1 MGYFRTEN
9 SKWRWRVFL
18 PPKVEIFVSERKT
31 SESWQSVDCDIHT
44 EHRAAHGRRSQ
55 LSNRHGHP
63 PGEGEGPSGGQQQQP
78 PIRGQHWR
86 AGAPQEAGGG
96 KQVRRSGVWEWGRRQ
111 CYCYSQSRPDQCG
124 TLSHCI
130 CNYPGNIVRL
140 WPLSLNSYKLQHP
153 ISSSASQPVNVSK
166 AKTIIFILSS
176 KLSRGS
182 PYNET
187 RWAYYER
194 TERLCSC
201 RLW

>member
-44 EHRAAHGRRSQ
+44 EHRPAHGRPERSQ

-78 PIRGQHWR
+78 PIRGHHWR

-96 KQVRRSGVWEWGRRQ
+96 KQVRRSGVWESEGDVNVIVILSPGQ
-111 CYCYSQSRPDQCG
+111 ISVGHCHTVSAIIQG
-124 TLSHCI
+124 T
-130 CNYPGNIVRL
+130 L
-140 WPLSLNSYKLQHP
+140 WPLSLNSYNIQLALLP
-153 ISSSASQPVNVSK
+153 LSQWMFPRRK
-166 AKTIIFILSS
+166 Q
-176 KLSRGS
+176 
-182 PYNET
+182 
-187 RWAYYER
+187 
-194 TERLCSC
+194 
-201 RLW
+201 